1 MSVYHRYAVP
11 TEVRQCWIP
20 WNWNFRQLL
29 VAMWILGIEPRFPG
43 RAVNVQSIAETS
55 LQPCFVLFCLDRLL
69 VCSPT
74 CLKT

>member
-29 VAMWILGIEPRFPG
+29 VAMWILGIEPR
-43 RAVNVQSIAETS
+43 SSES
-55 LQPCFVLFCLDRLL
+55 LASAPNH
-69 VCSPT
+69 
-74 CLKT
+74 